1 MNIWSKISG
10 VWLNFGS
17 EMEIEANLWPE
28 LEEEG
33 SNGSVWVCGLC
44 V

>member
-17 EMEIEANLWPE
+17 EMEIKANLWPE
-28 LEEEG
+28 LG
-33 SNGSVWVCGLC
+33 DGGRRHWCWWN
-44 V
+44 